1 MFGDTSAWTKFNM
14 QRTGFYIAA
23 CLIAA
28 IAPLFAAKP
37 KAVNATTVTA
47 SFAGWPE
54 EFEGKK
60 LSPMQMTER
69 EAQFGR
75 DFPGHIGRFTDG
87 RREIIIRW
95 VPVRTL
101 NLHSAAGCL
110 QAIGYHIEPLPLH
123 IDESG
128 NKWETFRATRG
139 GEKLLIHE
147 RIFAEGGSSWPD
159 VSAWYWGDDAGSS
172 SGPWWAITTAE
183 KE

>member
-1 MFGDTSAWTKFNM
+1 M
-14 QRTGFYIAA
+14 QRTGFYIVA
-23 CLIAA
+23 CFIAA
-28 IAPLFAAKP
+28 LAPLFAARP
-37 KAVNATTVTA
+37 RAVNTTSAAA
-47 SFAGWPE
+47 SFAGWPD

-60 LSPMQMTER
+60 LSSMQITER
-69 EAQFGR
+69 EAEFSA

-95 VPVRTL
+95 VAVRTL

-110 QAIGYHIEPLPLH
+110 QAIGYHIDPLPLY
-123 IDESG
+123 IDQSG

-147 RIFAEGGSSWPD
+147 RIFAEGGNSWPD

-172 SGPWWAITTAE
+172 SGPWWAITMAE

>member
-1 MFGDTSAWTKFNM
+1 MFGDTSAWTKFYM
-14 QRTGFYIAA
+14 QRTGFYITA

-37 KAVNATTVTA
+37 RAVIATTVTA
-47 SFAGWPE
+47 SFAGWPDA
-54 EFEGKK
+54 FEGKK
-60 LSPMQMTER
+60 LSPMQITER
-69 EAQFGR
+69 EAEFSA

-95 VPVRTL
+95 VPVRTP

-147 RIFAEGGSSWPD
+147 RIFAEGGNSWPD
-159 VSAWYWGDDAGSS
+159 VSAWYWGDDIGSS